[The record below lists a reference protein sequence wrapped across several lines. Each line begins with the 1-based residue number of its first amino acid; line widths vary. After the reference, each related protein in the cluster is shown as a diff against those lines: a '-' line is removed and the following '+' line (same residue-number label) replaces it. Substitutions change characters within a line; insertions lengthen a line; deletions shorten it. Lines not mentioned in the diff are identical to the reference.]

1 VEHNLVFNYKIDQ
14 KINKKYHQHTITKI
28 KQQIFLLETTTYMRK
43 IQHKCNNNGK
53 KWHVRKSL

>member
-1 VEHNLVFNYKIDQ
+1 MEHNLIFNYKIDQ

-28 KQQIFLLETTTYMRK
+28 KQHTFLLEITTYMRK

-53 KWHVRKSL
+53 KLHVRKNL